1 MIHNWR
7 DLSSTIL
14 PPSLVF
20 TLALATGI
28 LSKTLLIEKPAD
40 EEAYQNIMQMSGVEI
55 VHNKFETKKHSL
67 SIINADSVEYSGKQI
82 NFINPHL
89 TSYDG
94 DVDSDIVELSAKN
107 ASSNSEMSVVHLN
120 DGAEIKKI
128 DNDGKTKLTIRS
140 RELVF
145 NVQDRIISTDWAVSI
160 EQNRFKIYGQGMIF
174 NQKLGTVEIKEKAKL
189 KSRKIIAR

>member
-107 ASSNSEMSVVHLN
+107 ASSNSEMSVVHLK

>member
-1 MIHNWR
+1 VIYNWR

-40 EEAYQNIMQMSGVEI
+40 EEAYQSIMQMSGVEI

-67 SIINADSVEYSGKQI
+67 SIISADSVEYAGKQI

-107 ASSNSEMSVVHLN
+107 ASSNSEMSMVHLN
-120 DGAEIKKI
+120 DGAEIKKVN
-128 DNDGKTKLTIRS
+128 NDGKTKLTIRS
-140 RELVF
+140 KELVF
-145 NVQDRIISTDWAVSI
+145 NVQDKIISTDWAVSI

-174 NQKLGTVEIKEKAKL
+174 NQKLGTLEIKEQARL
-189 KSRKIIAR
+189 KSRKMIDR